1 MHVELWFSLF
11 FLLISAGSVAVTL
24 VSFLMLVISV
34 FSHFSSVNLTRRLS
48 ILLIFSR
55 NQCFR
60 FIDFYLFYC
69 FRFHKFLLLCL
80 SFPFLALGLFYS
92 PYKFLRWELRLWL
105 RDSSH
110 VCIQSYKFLSQRC
123 FSHAPNFNIFF
134 FHFRLANFWIPF
146 ETTSLTHGFNIKVC
160 CLLSRC
166 LEISVIFLLSIS
178 SFTPLCL
185 ESILYDFNCLKNL
198 LRFFFFFNGLGQ
210 GLPQSMFCG
219 HLNVYSAE
227 CTEERVL

>member
-11 FLLISAGSVAVTL
+11 FLLISAGSVVVTL

-92 PYKFLRWELRLWL
+92 PDKFLRWELRLWL
-105 RDSSH
+105 RDSS
-110 VCIQSYKFLSQRC
+110 SLMFAFRATNFSLSAVSVMLPTSIYS
-123 FSHAPNFNIFF
+123 FSIFAW
-134 FHFRLANFWIPF
+134 L
-146 ETTSLTHGFNIKVC
+146 
-160 CLLSRC
+160 
-166 LEISVIFLLSIS
+166 IFGY
-178 SFTPLCL
+178 PLRPPL
-185 ESILYDFNCLKNL
+185 
-198 LRFFFFFNGLGQ
+198 
-210 GLPQSMFCG
+210 
-219 HLNVYSAE
+219 
-227 CTEERVL
+227 